1 MNIVTAVTL
10 GLRVLV
16 FIQEAKKNN
25 LKTDTP
31 AEEVTAI
38 TATSELLGAGSG
50 EAKEIVELVNKLD
63 DDFIA
68 NLLDGVGGMLE
79 LVKIF
84 RKD

>member
-1 MNIVTAVTL
+1 MDIVTAVTL

-25 LKTDTP
+25 LIVSTP
-31 AEEVTAI
+31 ADEVTAI
-38 TATSELLGAGSG
+38 STTSELLGVDSG
-50 EAKEIVELVNKLD
+50 EAKEVVDLVNRLD
-63 DDFIA
+63 EDFLA

-79 LVKIF
+79 LVKII